1 MILDSADNSH
11 PPLDVFVCPN
21 TYIMLCQNS
30 FSIWK
35 PLAFLPPNLCQ
46 AQVIL
51 SEREAERCL
60 IIAIESGLG
69 WEVLPAAPAMHRE
82 EQMPAQLR
90 TQKTDAFQKE
100 AGSWVWKIIFRP
112 WSLRQI
118 SILQLCQNPPL
129 PPVSLLYC
137 TAVCWGYK
145 QFIWI
150 QINSVEMLACSLQC
164 LEPSVSCQMLLPS
177 SCWPRNHDN
186 HTSKLAWG

>member
-1 MILDSADNSH
+1 MILDPADNSH

-21 TYIMLCQNS
+21 TYIMSCQNS

-35 PLAFLPPNLCQ
+35 PLAFLSPNLCQ
-46 AQVIL
+46 TQVIL
-51 SEREAERCL
+51 SEWEAERCL
-60 IIAIESGLG
+60 IIAVESGLG
-69 WEVLPAAPAMHRE
+69 WEVLPATPAMHRE

-118 SILQLCQNPPL
+118 SILQLCQKPACL
-129 PPVSLLYC
+129 CSLYC
-137 TAVCWGYK
+137 GVLGYK

-150 QINSVEMLACSLQC
+150 QINSVETLACSLQC
-164 LEPSVSCQMLLPS
+164 LEPSVSCQMPLRS
-177 SCWPRNHDN
+177 SCWSRSHDN
-186 HTSKLAWG
+186 HTSKLVWG

>member
-118 SILQLCQNPPL
+118 SILQLCQNPP
-129 PPVSLLYC
+129 PPRVSALLYC
-137 TAVCWGYK
+137 GVLGVQTVYLDSDKLSWDVSLFSPVSGTFCELSNA
-145 QFIWI
+145 
-150 QINSVEMLACSLQC
+150 SALLLLAKKS
-164 LEPSVSCQMLLPS
+164 
-177 SCWPRNHDN
+177 W
-186 HTSKLAWG
+186 

>member
-1 MILDSADNSH
+1 MILDSADNNH

-46 AQVIL
+46 AQVIV

-118 SILQLCQNPPL
+118 SILQLCQNPPCL
-129 PPVSLLYC
+129 CSIVLQCAGVQTVYLDSDKLSWDVSLFSPVPGTFYELSN
-137 TAVCWGYK
+137 A
-145 QFIWI
+145 
-150 QINSVEMLACSLQC
+150 SALLLLAKKS
-164 LEPSVSCQMLLPS
+164 
-177 SCWPRNHDN
+177 W
-186 HTSKLAWG
+186 